1 VYTVN
6 LQKIRAAQAT
16 ALAAAMLLVG
26 IDTHAA
32 DYTAPYTASYTVSNN
47 GTRAGV
53 MTRSLSAGPDGTY
66 VLESQLIATE
76 GLMALIGI
84 KVTERSKWD
93 IKDGEIRPLDYL
105 YRQSGLSSRKISME
119 FDWPNKLIHAKVK
132 GEKRELDIVPGM
144 YDNLLYQ
151 IAISRDLKA
160 GKQTLD
166 YVVAESGKIKKYHI
180 VQAGHDKLETPLG
193 TLDTIKL
200 EKHNPGSK
208 RQTTLWCAPSLNYLP
223 VRMDHIEKN
232 GEETS
237 AVIRSYNPAAAP

>member
-1 VYTVN
+1 MVN

-16 ALAAAMLLVG
+16 ALAAAMLVAST
-26 IDTHAA
+26 DTHAA

-53 MTRSLSAGPDGTY
+53 MTRSLSAGPDSGTY
-66 VLESQLIATE
+66 VLESQLTATE

-105 YRQSGLSSRKISME
+105 YRQSGLQSRKITMQ
-119 FDWPNKLIHAKVK
+119 FDWPNKLIHAQVK

-151 IAISRDLKA
+151 VAISRDLKA

-166 YVVAESGKIKKYHI
+166 YVVAENGKIKKYHI

-200 EKHNPGSK
+200 EKRNPGSK

-223 VRMDHIEKN
+223 VRMDHIETN

-237 AVIRSYNPAAAP
+237 AVIRSYNPGTAAP